1 MRRIFA
7 LSLIL
12 LAPQIYAAST
22 YLNLVD
28 ESTTSFV
35 TDANDLQPFS
45 STMIFKW
52 QTVSPD
58 IKFNLDTAGNNWNLY
73 FKFGMNDPRDNPPLP
88 DNIKFWSY
96 SIVLGGVEG
105 DGFNIYSGSDN
116 TYNNDPVPFLGI
128 GSIWSSISG
137 NGSFTSISFEVNFD
151 DIPGGSIGVMM
162 SPWFFPWYPTAPLYA
177 STDRHSSSYFSINS
191 GEDGGGSFS
200 VPEPSA
206 LSLLALGL
214 GGLAILQRRRS

>member
-1 MRRIFA
+1 MRKLFA
-7 LSLIL
+7 LMLIL

-22 YLNLVD
+22 FVNLVD
-28 ESTTSFV
+28 GDTTRFEMNE
-35 TDANDLQPFS
+35 NDLQPFA
-45 STMIFKW
+45 STMIYKW
-52 QTVSPD
+52 ETVSPD

-73 FKFGMNDPRDNPPLP
+73 FKFGMNDPRDNSPLP

-177 STDRHSSSYFSINS
+177 STDKHSSSYFSINS
-191 GEDGGGSFS
+191 GEEGGGSFS
-200 VPEPSA
+200 VPEPSS
-206 LSLLALGL
+206 LSLLAFGL
-214 GGLAILQRRRS
+214 GGLAMMRRRRS